1 MIASSYENQSNYITN
16 LDTSSIVTPGT
27 WDKIARARS
36 LDLMNSASS
45 AENLEKVTNQYKFDA
60 DHVDEDAGFWTGWTE
75 NGYVGK
81 GQNYGGAVR
90 TAILSGSSAALK
102 NLYIDYKIDA
112 NDISASND
120 VRVGNDLYVGGQS
133 YLSDNVTVG
142 SDLIVENN
150 TDLKGDLAVK
160 GSTSTEDLT
169 VDGDLEVTGNTHIT
183 ETLSVDGNGLLGRNL
198 DVSGHTTLNSLE
210 VQTTSS
216 FGEIATFATTSVF
229 RKDVYVSGN
238 LFVEGST
245 SYINTDQL
253 YIEDKSITVAS
264 GAASAEQA
272 DGAGFDIAGAGVE
285 LHYDSATDSMTLN
298 RDLEILGTDSVRA
311 STGSF
316 GDIKVDSSASIEYLK
331 VNNLSSS
338 GDFNANTVSASFFY
352 GDGRYLRNVSASI
365 VSSSTYRSYINLE
378 AGASQEVTHPFNTTD
393 VFVQVYKWEDETFH
407 PETGFGLETGSQ
419 GGSNY
424 GDSFS
429 VPSILVPDAT
439 VKITS
444 TSSVEISYPKA
455 LNGYIVISNAG
466 MLITGSV
473 DVFEC
478 TTDIAEFN
486 VPGDPPGVSSSILEF
501 SHRLGTKNVIV
512 SFYKYDDIEDG
523 VHTVE
528 PIKWEPKQVSISDK
542 NHIKVVFGNTASI
555 SGYMVIAKAGHVV
568 KKSQIDE
575 SWIQEHEVHYGND
588 GRWIADEFSADTGS
602 YGVLGV
608 SEYIDTPKIGN
619 LNTGE
624 QYYKD
629 YYDTPL
635 WGSYMEFTDR
645 GIASYVRNY
654 GETSGST
661 PEDYSEETA
670 LTIST
675 ASLLDGNG
683 DLYLA
688 GGVVTNHASFNLSDI
703 REKHNVR
710 TLTGSLDNIKK
721 LRGVEFEWNK
731 NSVPEIGTIAQEVQS
746 IYPELTRT
754 YRTIKGEERLA
765 VNYDGLVGVL
775 IEAVKELSGKVDQL
789 SQELEQLRNK

>member
-1 MIASSYENQSNYITN
+1 MTTSSYESQSNYIAN

-27 WDKIARARS
+27 WNEIARARS

-75 NGYVGK
+75 NDYVGK
-81 GQNYGGAVR
+81 GRNYGGAVR

-102 NLYIDYKIDA
+102 NLYVDYEIDA

-120 VRVGNDLYVGGQS
+120 VKVGNDLYVEGQS
-133 YLSDNVTVG
+133 HLSGNVTVN
-142 SDLIVENN
+142 SDLTVEGN
-150 TDLKGDLAVK
+150 TDLKGDLAVE
-160 GSTSTEDLT
+160 GSTSTKDLT
-169 VDGDLEVTGNTHIT
+169 IDGDLEVTGNAHIA
-183 ETLSVDGNGLLGRNL
+183 ENLSVDGDSLLGKKL

-216 FGEIATFATTSVF
+216 FEGIATFATTSVF

-238 LFVEGST
+238 LFVEGSA

-264 GAASAEQA
+264 GAISPEAA

-285 LHYDSATDSMTLN
+285 FHYDSATDSMTLN
-298 RDLEILGTDSVRA
+298 RDLEILGTGSVKA

-316 GDIKVDSSASIEYLK
+316 GDIRVDNSASIEYLE
-331 VNNLSSS
+331 VNNFSSS

-352 GDGRYLRNVSASI
+352 GDGRHLQNVTASI
-365 VSSSTYRSYINLE
+365 VSSSTYRSYIDFE

-439 VKITS
+439 VKITG
-444 TSSVEISYPKA
+444 TSSVEISYPEA
-455 LNGYIVISNAG
+455 LNGYVVISDAG
-466 MLITGSV
+466 MLITGSI

-486 VPGDPPGVSSSILEF
+486 VPGVSGSGNKDILEF

-512 SFYKYDDIEDG
+512 SFYKYDDIQDG
-523 VHTVE
+523 VHTYE
-528 PIKWEPKQVSISDK
+528 YIKWEPEQVSIPDK
-542 NHIKVVFGNTASI
+542 NHIKVVFNNTESI

-568 KKSQIDE
+568 KESQIDE
-575 SWIQEHEVHYGND
+575 SWIQEHGVHYGDD
-588 GRWIADEFSADTGS
+588 GDWVANQFSADTGS
-602 YGVLGV
+602 FGVLGV

-619 LNTGE
+619 LNMGE
-624 QYYKD
+624 QYYQD
-629 YYDTPL
+629 YYGTPL

-645 GIASYVRNY
+645 GIASYVRN
-654 GETSGST
+654 
-661 PEDYSEETA
+661 SEEAA
-670 LTIST
+670 LSIPT

-688 GGVVTNHASFNLSDI
+688 GGVITNPASFNLSDI
-703 REKHNVR
+703 REKHNVK

-721 LRGVEFEWNK
+721 LRGVEFEWN
-731 NSVPEIGTIAQEVQS
+731 NNNVPEIGTIAQEVQS
-746 IYPELTRT
+746 IYPKLTRV